1 MRSSNIELCRIA
13 AILLVVLYHSASW
26 TQGDLCSIDTC
37 YVPALF
43 IRGFSVIGVNVFV
56 FITGWFGILPKR
68 SSLINL
74 LFIVMFWGIARVFAL
89 WGLGD
94 LEWRALFVISSTN
107 WFVISYLGLM
117 LFSPILN
124 LFIENSS
131 QKSLKLFLFFL
142 FAYQTW
148 FGWFPALPHFDVFQ
162 GGYSFVSFFFIY
174 MVAGYLRLYGIPSLL
189 HKLCAPFYLIF
200 SLLIGISAYYSTA
213 LDIHVGDFIFKYNN
227 PLVILSSIS
236 FFLTFNK
243 LNISNIKWVNYMATS
258 TLSVLLIHEP
268 NPAHG
273 IIKKQFEW
281 LRDTM
286 GGGKLLIFWILS
298 IVVIYIGSVCLDQI
312 RIIAYK
318 SIKKIFKTAK

>member
-1 MRSSNIELCRIA
+1 MRSSNIELCRIF
-13 AILLVVLYHSASW
+13 AILLVILYHSASW

-74 LFIVMFWGIARVFAL
+74 LFIVLFWGIARVLAL

-131 QKSLKLFLFFL
+131 QKSLKLFLYFL

-162 GGYSFVSFFFIY
+162 GGYSFVSFVFIY
-174 MVAGYLRLYGIPSLL
+174 MLARYLRIYGIPSFLL
-189 HKLCAPFYLIF
+189 KFSVPIYLF
-200 SLLIGISAYYSTA
+200 LSLVIGLSAYYSIA
-213 LDIHVGDFIFKYNN
+213 LDIHVVDYFFKYNN
-227 PLVILSSIS
+227 PLVILSSIA
-236 FFLTFNK
+236 FFFTFYK
-243 LNISNIKWVNYMATS
+243 LHVPYLKWVNYIATS

-268 NPAHG
+268 NPAHR
-273 IIKKQFEW
+273 IIKTQFEW
-281 LRDTM
+281 LCDGMR
-286 GGGKLLIFWILS
+286 GGVK
-298 IVVIYIGSVCLDQI
+298 Y
-312 RIIAYK
+312 
-318 SIKKIFKTAK
+318 